1 MHRPTTGLRQIRIDH
16 GKPPAI
22 DSDEISEAIGLC
34 VTSRK
39 RASSSENAKARLRDF
54 GWTDDKIQAVLGKP
68 KRGDQ
73 TELAP
78 GSDRDGSHRALAK
91 PRQLG

>member
-1 MHRPTTGLRQIRIDH
+1 MVVR
-16 GKPPAI
+16 
-22 DSDEISEAIGLC
+22 DEPEASLIQ
-34 VTSRK
+34 V
-39 RASSSENAKARLRDF
+39 SENAKARLRDF